1 MAETDD
7 PISQLFDFADE
18 PETQASGG
26 TGGDTTFVFPDAEW
40 VPGDMKG
47 KSAKEVA
54 EALAVTRRELAK
66 QNEALNAVTKI
77 AEEKKAAASV
87 APGGV
92 DPLNMAIDILLES
105 KVEKVIGTDPLLNKY
120 KDEVMDLLHQIQ
132 DPRVRMTK
140 DAMDMVVAQVRGS
153 HYSEG
158 IELTKAE
165 IMKTVPQHADASEAV
180 GGVYK
185 APSPMVSVTPER
197 KANLAAWFEGDLDA
211 AKRNLLG
218 GDQ

>member
-1 MAETDD
+1 MADTDD

-18 PETQASGG
+18 PDAKASGG
-26 TGGDTTFVFPDAEW
+26 TGGDTAFVFPDAEW

-47 KSAKEVA
+47 KSPKEVA
-54 EALAVTRRELAK
+54 EALSVTRRELAK
-66 QNEALNAVTKI
+66 QNEALSAVTKV
-77 AEEKKAAASV
+77 AEEKKAAAAAQS
-87 APGGV
+87 GGV
-92 DPLNMAIDILLES
+92 DPLNMAIDILLET
-105 KVEKVIGTDPLLNKY
+105 KVEKAIGTDPLLTKH
-120 KDEVMDLLHQIQ
+120 KDEVMDLLHQIN

-140 DAMDMVVAQVRGS
+140 DAMDMVIAQVRGS

-158 IELTKAE
+158 IEMTKAE
-165 IMKTVPQHADASEAV
+165 IMKNLPQGSADLEAV

-185 APSPMVSVTPER
+185 APSPMVNVTPER

-218 GDQ
+218 GD